1 MATVIRKYRHTDVIM
16 LTSLST
22 IVENAIKNKTALVA
36 KRAIW
41 ADPFLSNLKT
51 RIDTVIQANL
61 GVDSAKE
68 LRQATQAL
76 VAVQKIAIDKLG
88 LFKVQIEQD
97 FKKTTIRRDE
107 ILNVLGFT
115 AFYQDAYKNKSQ
127 DALIDLLYQ
136 FKKNMDV
143 TLKTEVTAKGTDAA
157 SITEI
162 ISFADTLK
170 NSNVSQE
177 TFKSNRPT
185 LSEAAVN
192 TFNDLYDDVIAVGK
206 ISSRLF
212 LHDKPLKESFSYTKI
227 ANAQQTALKVKKTT
241 PPTP

>member
-1 MATVIRKYRHTDVIM
+1 MATVIRKYRHTDVVM
-16 LTSLST
+16 LTSIST
-22 IVENAIKNKTALVA
+22 IIENAIKNKAALVA
-36 KRAIW
+36 KRATW
-41 ADPFLSNLKT
+41 ADPFLPNLKT

-76 VAVQKIAIDKLG
+76 VAIQKTAIDKLG

-97 FKKTTIRRDE
+97 FKKTPVRRDE
-107 ILNVLGFT
+107 ILNLLGF
-115 AFYQDAYKNKSQ
+115 ASHYQNAYKNKSQ

-136 FKKNMDV
+136 FKKNMDAA
-143 TLKTEVTAKGTDAA
+143 LKTEITAKGTDAA

-162 ISFADTLK
+162 IGFADTLK

-185 LSEAAVN
+185 LSEQAIK

-212 LHDKPLKESFSYTKI
+212 LQDKPLKESFSYTKI
-227 ANAQQTALKVKKTT
+227 ANAQQTALKVKKST

>member
-1 MATVIRKYRHTDVIM
+1 MATVIRKYRHTDVVM

-22 IVENAIKNKTALVA
+22 IVENAINNKTALIA
-36 KRAIW
+36 KRATW
-41 ADPFLSNLKT
+41 ADPFLANLKA
-51 RIDTVIQANL
+51 RVDAVIQANL
-61 GVDSAKE
+61 GVDNAKE
-68 LRQATQAL
+68 LRQATQA
-76 VAVQKIAIDKLG
+76 VVDIQKNAIDKLG
-88 LFKVQIEQD
+88 LFKIQIEQD
-97 FKKTTIRRDE
+97 FKKTPIRKTE
-107 ILNVLGFT
+107 ILNLLGFT
-115 AFYQDAYKNKSQ
+115 TYYQNAYKNKSQ

-136 FKKNMDV
+136 FKQNMDA
-143 TLKTEVTAKGTDAA
+143 TLKIEVTNKGTDAA

-185 LSEAAVN
+185 LSEQAIN

-206 ISSRLF
+206 ISARIF
-212 LHDKPLKESFSYTKI
+212 LQEKSVKESFSYTKL
-227 ANAQQTALKVKKTT
+227 ANAQQKAIKAKNPV